1 MCDISNAFID
11 PFELDDL
18 LFEKV
23 PKEIADILIK
33 KYRKELSVDKLLTE
47 ENFENLLSGKNIH
60 EKHREKLIKLYV
72 KQKEYIDP
80 PVNKN
85 KYDSLLFLSKA
96 SNKTF
101 SSFKTKKYLRTKTLD
116 FNKCIE
122 HLQETERMDI
132 ICYDKYD
139 EFMKDFLLI
148 LAKFY

>member
-1 MCDISNAFID
+1 MCDISNVFID

-47 ENFENLLSGKNIH
+47 ENFENLLSAKNIR

-85 KYDSLLFLSKA
+85 KYD
-96 SNKTF
+96 NK
-101 SSFKTKKYLRTKTLD
+101 KLYY
-116 FNKCIE
+116 I
-122 HLQETERMDI
+122 RMW
-132 ICYDKYD
+132 
-139 EFMKDFLLI
+139 
-148 LAKFY
+148 